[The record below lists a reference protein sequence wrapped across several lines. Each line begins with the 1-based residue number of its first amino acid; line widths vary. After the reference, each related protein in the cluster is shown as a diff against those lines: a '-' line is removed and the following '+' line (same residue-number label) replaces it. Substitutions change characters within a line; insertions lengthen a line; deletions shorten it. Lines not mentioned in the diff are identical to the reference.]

1 MGFVLGCTT
10 LFVKA
15 VGLCALL
22 LDVLSP
28 SRASSLPHLDPGQP
42 PFSINPTSPVGASLL
57 AMAVGLRASMLN
69 VSLRACPN
77 GH

>member
-1 MGFVLGCTT
+1 
-10 LFVKA
+10 
-15 VGLCALL
+15 
-22 LDVLSP
+22 
-28 SRASSLPHLDPGQP
+28 LDPGQP